1 MGPVDGETQQPTES
15 RPNRRTSHPNNN
27 QSHMTQMMKTTMTTA
42 MTADSSND
50 GREGGEGGSND
61 ATIKQTTTTRTM
73 TKPDN
78 GDDSNGRAETWTR
91 REVGRARRSKHS
103 SDMSHHAHCACPPK
117 TTQQSNKQ
125 TMIMATT
132 TMTTTTMT
140 RQGQSRPRRCWTA
153 DAVGLICFL
162 FGSKFVGAEDD
173 DAVVVIVVGGS
184 DSLFSEVKS
193 DSDAES
199 SSMPTKTTSRR
210 FLFAS
215 PFCARQRRTCWG
227 TILLAL
233 SGFENPAR
241 IMAPVTLTP
250 VVVWRIRTAESTF
263 F

>member
-1 MGPVDGETQQPTES
+1 V
-15 RPNRRTSHPNNN
+15 
-27 QSHMTQMMKTTMTTA
+27 
-42 MTADSSND
+42 
-50 GREGGEGGSND
+50 GG
-61 ATIKQTTTTRTM
+61 
-73 TKPDN
+73 
-78 GDDSNGRAETWTR
+78 
-91 REVGRARRSKHS
+91 ARRSKHS
-103 SDMSHHAHCACPPK
+103 SDMSHRAQYACPSK

-125 TMIMATT
+125 TMMPATT

-140 RQGQSRPRRCWTA
+140 RQGHSRPRRCWTA
-153 DAVGLICFL
+153 DAASLICFL
-162 FGSKFVGAEDD
+162 FGSGFIGAEDD

-210 FLFAS
+210 FLFAP
-215 PFCARQRRTCWG
+215 PFCARRRRTCWR

-233 SGFENPAR
+233 SDFGNPAR
-241 IMAPVTLTP
+241 IMAPGTLTP